1 MPNIHAV
8 VFDIGNV
15 LLEWRPERFYDRE
28 IGADRRAALF
38 AEVDLEGMN
47 LAVDHGAPMK
57 ASVEALAQQYPQWDA
72 EIRLWHDRW
81 AEMASPAIDRS
92 VRLLRA
98 LRVRGVPVFACS
110 NFGIETFEFA
120 KTKYDFLSEFDVTVT
135 SGPIGICKPDAGI
148 YAAVE
153 SLGKIAGQHLLFA
166 DDKLENL
173 VAAQARGWQVHHFTD
188 AENFADLLV
197 AEGLLSQTEA
207 A

>member
-1 MPNIHAV
+1 MPNIRAV

-15 LLEWRPERFYDRE
+15 LLEWQPERFYDRE

-38 AEVDLEGMN
+38 AEVDLNAMN
-47 LAVDHGAPMK
+47 LAVDQGAPMK
-57 ASVEALAQQYPQWDA
+57 ASVEALARQYPHWEA
-72 EIRLWHDRW
+72 EIQMWHDRW

-98 LRVRGVPVFACS
+98 LRARGVPVFACS
-110 NFGIETFEFA
+110 NFGIETFELA
-120 KTKYDFLSEFDVTVT
+120 KSRYDFLSEFDVTVT
-135 SGPIGICKPDAGI
+135 SGPIAICKPDAGI

-153 SLGKIAGQHLLFA
+153 KQGGIPGQHLLFA

-173 VAAQARGWQVHHFTD
+173 DAARARGWHVHHFAD
-188 AENFADLLV
+188 PALFADRLV
-197 AEGLLSQTEA
+197 AEGLLTSSEA